1 MSAAA
6 TAIAALLLQQ
16 GLFALLWVMLAAA
29 RLARRSAA
37 HWALGTAAV
46 SVGMALVLARA
57 SVPPWLGFWAANLC
71 FVGGFV
77 AMRRGVELFARRP
90 PADREH
96 LLIVLLVPPLA
107 HLHGGS
113 GPTWAAVASLSLA
126 LAYVVARAA
135 WTVQTR
141 LRDEFGARMAAGCA
155 VPMWLVA
162 ALLLARALIG
172 PFMPTLITPAV
183 DGSQPVNLTMLLGF
197 VASGILLTLGLV
209 LLVISRLVIRLRHLS
224 DHDALTGVLN
234 RRSIERAL
242 SEQSAQLLRHGRPY
256 AVLAIDVDHFKRIND
271 RHGHP
276 AGDAVLRELA
286 ATLRQAARAGDLV
299 ARTGG
304 EEFWLLL
311 PDTQLA
317 GARQVAERLQ
327 GLVRALRVGVSAVEI
342 SLTVS
347 IGLAVADD
355 AREDRSALVRR
366 LDEALYRAKDLGR
379 DRVELAAPAG
389 DPAPPPVRD
398 LAVT

>member
-1 MSAAA
+1 M
-6 TAIAALLLQQ
+6 LQQ
-16 GLFALLWVMLAAA
+16 GLFALLWSMLAVAG
-29 RLARRSAA
+29 LARRSAA

-71 FVGGFV
+71 FFAGFA

-96 LLIVLLVPPLA
+96 LLIVLLLPPLA
-107 HLHGGS
+107 QLHGGA
-113 GPTWAAVASLSLA
+113 GPSWTAVVSLSLA

-162 ALLLARALIG
+162 LMLAGRGLAG

-183 DGSQPVNLTMLLGF
+183 DGSQPVNLAMLLSF

-242 SEQSAQLLRHGRPY
+242 GEQAAQLLRHGRPY

-286 ATLRQAARAGDLV
+286 ATLRQTGRTGDLV

-311 PDTQLA
+311 PDTRMA
-317 GARQVAERLQ
+317 GARQVADRLQ
-327 GLVRALRVGVSAVEI
+327 GLVRALKVSVPGAEVT
-342 SLTVS
+342 LTVS

-355 AREDRSALVRR
+355 AREDTAALIRR

-379 DRVELAAPAG
+379 DRVELAAPHPV
-389 DPAPPPVRD
+389 DSPPAARG